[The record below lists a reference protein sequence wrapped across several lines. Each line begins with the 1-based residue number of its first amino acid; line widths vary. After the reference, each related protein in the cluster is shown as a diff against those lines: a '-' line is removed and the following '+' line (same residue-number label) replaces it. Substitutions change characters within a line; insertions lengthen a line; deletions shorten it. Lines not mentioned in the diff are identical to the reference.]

1 MDQKEL
7 DKKINDYLSYEEHP
21 HFVKDLQQVVDSN
34 NLDELNDRF
43 YMDLEFG
50 TGGLR
55 GVIGGGYNRM
65 NPYIIRKSTTGLAN
79 YINKMVRNGSVAIAY
94 DSRNF
99 SSLFAEEAALVL
111 CANGIK
117 VYLFTSLRPTPVV
130 SYTVRKLGCTAGI
143 VVTASHN
150 PAEYNGYKV
159 YWTDGGQIVP
169 PHDAGIIGE
178 VNAVSGKVKT
188 MDKDE
193 AVKKGLLIYTDREID
208 DPYVKL
214 VKSCSFRPDLMH
226 SEGKNLKVVYTPLH
240 GAGTMLVERTLGE
253 MGINVVTV
261 PEQREPDGN
270 FPTVKFPNPEIVSA
284 MKLGLELAQKEKAD
298 ILLGTDPDSDRLG
311 IAVPDGDRYVLVTGN
326 QLGVLLG
333 DYIFSSLKERG
344 ELTSKSAFVKTIVT
358 TELQRL
364 VATSYGVKSYDVLT
378 GFKFIAEKIKE
389 FEKTGEKYIFGGEE
403 SYGYLVT
410 DEVRDKDAVTAAF
423 LTVELTLYQRS
434 MGKSV
439 LDRLKEIWEEFG
451 YFEELLISRYLKGE
465 KGKAQMTNMM
475 SSMRSNPP
483 AEFGGISVS
492 FMKDYKTGETF
503 TIETG
508 RKEKNIDL
516 PSSNVLQFLLQDGS
530 MVTIRPSGTEPK
542 IKFYASCKGS
552 PGQDLEVSRKEVSA
566 KLKKIEEDVDEF
578 LG

>member
-1 MDQKEL
+1 MEQKEL
-7 DKKINDYLSYEEHP
+7 DTKISDYLNFEEHSFFIND
-21 HFVKDLQQVVDSN
+21 LQKVVDSN
-34 NLDELNDRF
+34 NSEELNDRF

-55 GVIGGGYNRM
+55 GVIGGGYNRI

-79 YINKMVRNGSVAIAY
+79 YINKMTDKGSVAIAY

-99 SSLFAEEAALVL
+99 SELFAEEAALIL
-111 CANGIK
+111 CSKGIK

-130 SYTVRKLGCTAGI
+130 SYTVRKLSCTAGI

-159 YWTDGGQIVP
+159 YWSDGGQIVP
-169 PHDAGIIGE
+169 PHDDAIIAE
-178 VNAVSGKVKT
+178 VNAVSGNIRT
-188 MDKDE
+188 MAKDE
-193 AVKKGLLIYTDREID
+193 AVKKGLLVDADSLID
-208 DPYVKL
+208 DSYVEL
-214 VKSCSFRPDLMH
+214 VKSCSLRPELME

-253 MGINVVTV
+253 MGINVITV
-261 PEQREPDGN
+261 PEQREPDGD
-270 FPTVKFPNPEIVSA
+270 FPTVAFPNPEIVEA
-284 MKLGLELAQKEKAD
+284 MELGLKLAEKENAD

-311 IAVPDGDRYVLVTGN
+311 IAVPDGDKFVLITGN

-333 DYIFSSLKERG
+333 DYIFSTLKEKG
-344 ELTSKSAFVKTIVT
+344 LLGGNSAFVKTIVT
-358 TELQRL
+358 TELQRI
-364 VATSYGVKSYDVLT
+364 VAESYGLKSYDVLT
-378 GFKFIAEKIKE
+378 GFKYIAEKIKE

-410 DEVRDKDAVTAAF
+410 DEVRDKDAVSAAF
-423 LTVELTLYQRS
+423 LTVELALYHRS

-439 LDRLKEIWEEFG
+439 LDRLKEIWKEFG

-465 KGKAQMTNMM
+465 KGKAQMEDMM
-475 SSMRSNPP
+475 SSMRKNPP
-483 AEFGGISVS
+483 SKFGGIPLS

-503 TIETG
+503 TMETG
-508 RKEKNIDL
+508 KKKKNIEL

-542 IKFYASCKGS
+542 IKFYASCKTD
-552 PGQDLEVSRKEVSA
+552 PGTVLEVAIKEVA
-566 KLKKIEEDVDEF
+566 EKLKKIEEDIDGF
-578 LG
+578 LE